1 MLKLSFKDNGLHL
14 DDKRIYGIVDYEIK
28 GHVDEPTILKLELF
42 VDDSE
47 MFSKSPYEFTN
58 ESKLKENIEKIN
70 EHFKIKSWATLRS
83 SK

>member
-1 MLKLSFKDNGLHL
+1 MHKLSFKDNGLHL
-14 DDKRIYGIVDYEIK
+14 DDKHIYGIVGYDIE
-28 GHVDEPTILKLELF
+28 GHVDDFTTLKLELI

-47 MFSKSPYEFTN
+47 MFSKCPYEFTD